1 MDLLVLIILSIVTL
15 RYLDKRSK
23 VAFVAHSVL
32 FAILLFLSLF
42 TTNLPWVANEMS
54 SVCGEEAYV
63 ALREALI
70 EPAGAVFS
78 AFYIII
84 MLEIVYLA
92 YFIARGFL
100 QVYKKIDDFRK
111 NNFKFKKRYRESEF
125 CFSYLFFF
133 QKAYFYSLLQASI
146 LIFSVF
152 SVIKYRLRFV
162 WRRKVC
168 FMPLFASRFFVVDKH

>member
-32 FAILLFLSLF
+32 FAVLLFLSLF

-78 AFYIII
+78 AFYI
-84 MLEIVYLA
+84 
-92 YFIARGFL
+92 
-100 QVYKKIDDFRK
+100 K
-111 NNFKFKKRYRESEF
+111 
-125 CFSYLFFF
+125 
-133 QKAYFYSLLQASI
+133 
-146 LIFSVF
+146 
-152 SVIKYRLRFV
+152 
-162 WRRKVC
+162 
-168 FMPLFASRFFVVDKH
+168 

>member
-23 VAFVAHSVL
+23 VAFVAHFVL
-32 FAILLFLSLF
+32 FAVLLFLSLF

-111 NNFKFKKRYRESEF
+111 NNFKFKKD
-125 CFSYLFFF
+125 
-133 QKAYFYSLLQASI
+133 I
-146 LIFSVF
+146 G
-152 SVIKYRLRFV
+152 
-162 WRRKVC
+162 KVS
-168 FMPLFASRFFVVDKH
+168 FASRIFSFFRKPIFIRYCRLLS

>member
-32 FAILLFLSLF
+32 FAVLLFLSLF

-111 NNFKFKKRYRESEF
+111 NNFKSKKDTG
-125 CFSYLFFF
+125 
-133 QKAYFYSLLQASI
+133 
-146 LIFSVF
+146 
-152 SVIKYRLRFV
+152 
-162 WRRKVC
+162 KVS
-168 FMPLFASRFFVVDKH
+168 FASRIFFFSESLFLFVIAGFYLNLSHFFGN

>member
-32 FAILLFLSLF
+32 FAVLLFLSLF
-42 TTNLPWVANEMS
+42 TTNLPWVANVMS

-111 NNFKFKKRYRESEF
+111 NNFKSKKDTG
-125 CFSYLFFF
+125 
-133 QKAYFYSLLQASI
+133 
-146 LIFSVF
+146 
-152 SVIKYRLRFV
+152 
-162 WRRKVC
+162 KVS
-168 FMPLFASRFFVVDKH
+168 FASRIFSFFVIAGFYLNLFRFFGN